1 MGAWM
6 FSKIRNNWWLPIA
19 AIGVTLLW
27 ALGALFGM
35 CHAYVLA
42 GGDNPLML
50 LEGKMPPINGVALG
64 VGLASVGSDLVK
76 AVSGFLLVGAL
87 MNKALRWPAR
97 TVAVLIALTLCIPT
111 LIWSVRS
118 SIGFASLAFGDT
130 IAGRGNDKVVSQAL
144 MARIE
149 QGQARLGW
157 LERQTSDRSSVR
169 TANAREATELRNEL
183 RQSRTE
189 LRSSKAIG
197 AADPGGQ
204 TLSSVL
210 GIPVDKISAWTP
222 FLLIIVIET
231 ASLFGWPAIAL
242 ATAVGKALP
251 ATPDLRQTQTNVISG
266 DFSGGKPR
274 ESQGDSDTPKTS
286 SQTRSFLPARTLF
299 ERLSN
304 DMKNTPSNGDTTNE
318 PEEPPSERKK
328 PAGRPKNGKRQDGH
342 VEAFADLCHER
353 GEKPKRKAYV
363 QFCKDEHIGPIS
375 SSEFHYALRL
385 LRQRHVPASAVARY
399 FDAQP
404 GNAMAH

>member
-1 MGAWM
+1 MLN
-6 FSKIRNNWWLPIA
+6 KIKNHWWLPIA
-19 AIGVTLLW
+19 ALGVTLLW

-35 CHAYVLA
+35 AHAYVLA

-50 LEGKMPPINGVALG
+50 LEGKALPLNGVALG
-64 VGLASVGSDLVK
+64 VGLASVGSDCVK

-87 MNKALRWPAR
+87 TNKALRWPAR
-97 TVAVLIALTLCIPT
+97 TMAVLVALTLCIPT
-111 LIWSVRS
+111 LVWSIRS
-118 SIGFASLAFGDT
+118 SVGFASLAFGDT
-130 IAGRGNDKVVSQAL
+130 IAGRGNEKIVSQAL

-169 TANAREATELRNEL
+169 TANAREATELRSEL
-183 RQSRTE
+183 RASRTE

-210 GIPVDKISAWTP
+210 GIPVDKISTWTP
-222 FLLIIVIET
+222 FLLILVVEA
-231 ASLFGWPAIAL
+231 ASIFGWPAIAM

-251 ATPDLRQTQTNVISG
+251 AAPELRQTQTNVISG

-286 SQTRSFLPARTLF
+286 SQTNSFLPARTLF
-299 ERLSN
+299 ERLRK
-304 DMKNTPSNGDTTNE
+304 DMTDAPPNGDTTSDVE
-318 PEEPPSERKK
+318 TPQTERKK
-328 PAGRPKNGKRQDGH
+328 PAGRPKNAKRQDGH
-342 VEAFADLCHER
+342 MEAFVDLCRER
-353 GEKPKRKAYV
+353 GEKPKRKTYV
-363 QFCKDEHIGPIS
+363 RFCKDEHIGPLNS
-375 SSEFHYALRL
+375 GEYHYALKL
-385 LRQRHVPASAVARY
+385 LRLRHLPPKAVARY
-399 FDAQP
+399 FDTQP